1 MSLRHR
7 PWAEQPPGFNIGLRP
22 VAPEHWLENG
32 DADANRK
39 WRLRTE
45 QAELVWGETEG
56 SRAGQAEVL
65 ALVQAH
71 TGIQGDPAPEP
82 LWAAS
87 LLVADDLCL
96 MEKRDGAWTLTAIS
110 LCSPTFFTVAES
122 LGKPLKGLHEP
133 VPNFEERFLWR
144 VERMF
149 DNLPKD
155 QIVERRNWT
164 VLNSDEL
171 FLPSSAPIRAQV
183 PDIHPSKADDELFVR
198 IERQT
203 LRVLPSGG
211 VLFTIRIWRD
221 KLAEL
226 RAHPDLMTAFAK
238 AWREAP
244 QDFRGYKGLAH
255 YDHLIEA
262 FLADLP
268 REAGRW
274 IAANCGETEGVA
286 ER

>member
-1 MSLRHR
+1 MTLRPR

-22 VAPEHWLENG
+22 IEPEHWLEG
-32 DADANRK
+32 GGAGGARK
-39 WRLRTE
+39 AGLR
-45 QAELVWGETEG
+45 QRHPELVWGETEG
-56 SRAGQAEVL
+56 SRAGQEEVL
-65 ALVQAH
+65 RLVEAK
-71 TGIQGDPAPEP
+71 TGEPGDPALEP

-96 MEKRDGAWTLTAIS
+96 MEKRDEGWTLTAIS
-110 LCSPTFFTVAES
+110 LCSPTFFTVAQS

-149 DNLPKD
+149 DNLPRD
-155 QIVERRNWT
+155 RIVERRNWT
-164 VLNSDEL
+164 VLNSNEL
-171 FLPSSAPIRAQV
+171 FLPSSAPIRALI
-183 PDIHPSKADDELFVR
+183 PEIHPSRAHDELYVR

-203 LRVLPSGG
+203 LRVLETGG
-211 VLFTIRIWRD
+211 ILFTIRIWMD

-226 RAHPDLMTAFAK
+226 RAYPELMTAFAK

-244 QDFRGYKGLAH
+244 QDFRSYKGLAH

-262 FLADLP
+262 FLGDC
-268 REAGRW
+268 
-274 IAANCGETEGVA
+274 I
-286 ER
+286 

>member
-1 MSLRHR
+1 MTLRHR

-22 VAPEHWLENG
+22 IDPDAWLEEG
-32 DADANRK
+32 DAEAERK
-39 WRLRTE
+39 QRLR
-45 QAELVWGETEG
+45 AEHPDLVWGEIES

-65 ALVQAH
+65 RLIENR
-71 TGIQGDPAPEP
+71 TGQSGGPYEP

-96 MEKRDGAWTLTAIS
+96 MERRDGAWTLTAIS

-122 LGKPLKGLHEP
+122 LGKPLRGLHAP
-133 VPNFEERFLWR
+133 VPNFEEKFLWR

-155 QIVERRNWT
+155 RIVERRNWT

-171 FLPSSAPIRAQV
+171 FLPSSAPIRARIG
-183 PDIHPSKADDELFVR
+183 DIEPGDADHALYVR

-203 LRVLPSGG
+203 LRVLETGG
-211 VLFTIRIWRD
+211 ILFTIRIWRD
-221 KLAEL
+221 KLAAL
-226 RAHPDLMTAFAK
+226 RAHPELMAAFAK

-244 QDFRGYKGLAH
+244 QDFRGYKGLAY

-262 FLADLP
+262 FLA
-268 REAGRW
+268 G
-274 IAANCGETEGVA
+274 
-286 ER
+286 